1 MNPSQAVMSAQRG
14 DCAVHSASAASQS
27 QRCAGQGCPGERSQ
41 QLRRERRASNTMAI
55 PMHDYQTLSW
65 LAEVGG
71 MDPPAGRPPDEAA
84 ANGGKY

>member
-1 MNPSQAVMSAQRG
+1 
-14 DCAVHSASAASQS
+14 
-27 QRCAGQGCPGERSQ
+27 
-41 QLRRERRASNTMAI
+41 MAI

-71 MDPPAGRPPDEAA
+71 VDPPAGRPPDEAA